1 MSPAKVKAPWEP
13 PTRDRFRYGG
23 VIAFDQAV
31 AKTGVVAL
39 AHSRHGFQVSRAQL
53 LRTPELTQGP
63 EDTLQRAIL
72 MQQRYTDFLQL
83 YSVEHWDVVN
93 ELPPLTSLRG
103 MRPESSWLAALSLRH
118 AAARTGHNL
127 LPMVG
132 ASTHKKQTGGNHQAT
147 KAEHHAVL
155 MEWAGPMVMDSTL
168 VTNQD
173 LRDAFSIALTALM
186 RPE

>member
-1 MSPAKVKAPWEP
+1 MSPAKVKAPWVP
-13 PTRDRFRYGG
+13 PTRDRFRFGS

-39 AHSRHGFQVSRAQL
+39 ISTGASLQVMETLL
-53 LRTPELTQGP
+53 LRTPELAQGP
-63 EDTLQRAIL
+63 EDTLQRALL
-72 MQQRYTDFLQL
+72 MQVRYEAFLRR
-83 YSVEHWDVVN
+83 YDAEHWDVVN

-118 AAARTGHNL
+118 ATAKTGHNMI
-127 LPMVG
+127 PMVA

-147 KAEHHAVL
+147 KAEHHAAL
-155 MEWAGPMVMDSTL
+155 MEWAGPMVMDSSL

-173 LRDAFSIALTALM
+173 LRDAFSIALTAMM